1 MLAMEESTV
10 IRFADRRTREQRISR
25 AMDARRRLEP
35 LSDEP
40 PRRPGRAW
48 INGVEVG
55 GGDARLDH
63 LAIVH
68 D

>member
-1 MLAMEESTV
+1 MLAMEESTI
-10 IRFADRRTREQRISR
+10 IRFVERRTREQRVAR

-35 LSDEP
+35 LGDEP
-40 PRRPGRAW
+40 PRPPGRAW

-55 GGDARLDH
+55 GGEPRWDH